1 VRILIRPRLPLV
13 ALLLLAP
20 SIPELLT
27 GSTPVTRL
35 VYDPFGFLVSFLID
49 VGLYGTGALLIRE
62 FSVILRRGWGS
73 VLLWGA
79 AYGIA
84 EEGFAVHTFFE
95 PSGPPVGALSV
106 YGAAYGV
113 NWLWALG
120 LTVFH
125 ATYSIALPI
134 LLTYLWFPRVSAVR
148 WVDRGGLALTG
159 AVYLGV
165 VALFARL
172 VGHGPSAWA
181 FALFLAIALA
191 LVALGARLPR
201 DALRLRPGPT
211 TIGPWGLGTAGALEW
226 LAWIT
231 VLILSG
237 SSRVTALFA
246 AGIVVAA
253 NGGALAIVLRRVGR
267 ASLERSEFL
276 FASGMMIPLFVW
288 DVVVEFSVPGILGVA
303 AIFAY
308 LLYRLGRTID
318 RRLATGPGAVPAAPS

>member
-1 VRILIRPRLPLV
+1 VRILIRPRLPVL

-27 GSTPVTRL
+27 GSTPVSRL
-35 VYDPFGFLVSFLID
+35 AYDPFGFLVSFLID
-49 VGLYGTGALLIRE
+49 VGLYGSGALLIRE
-62 FSVILRRGWGS
+62 FAVILRRGWGS
-73 VLLWGA
+73 ILLWGA

-84 EEGFAVHTFFE
+84 EEGFAVHTFFQ
-95 PSGPPVGALSV
+95 PSGPPVNALAH

-134 LLTYLWFPRVSAVR
+134 LLTYLWFPRVAAVR
-148 WVDRGGLALTG
+148 WVDRSGLAVT
-159 AVYLGV
+159 AVVYLGV

-181 FALFLAIALA
+181 FALFLGIALG

-211 TIGPWGLGTAGALEW
+211 TVGPWTLGLAGALEW
-226 LAWIT
+226 FAWIT

-237 SSRVTALFA
+237 GRRGTALGLA
-246 AGIVVAA
+246 AIVVAA
-253 NGGALAIVLRRVGR
+253 NTGALALVLRRVGT

-276 FASGMMIPLFVW
+276 FAAGMMIPLFVW
-288 DVVVEFSVPGILGVA
+288 DLVVEFSVPGVLGVA

-318 RRLATGPGAVPAAPS
+318 QRLARPAPAAAPLSP